1 VRYALLLTL
10 SIACSTSGK
19 HEDSAPMPQPQNHA
33 PYTGPKVFVT
43 GAKGDVQV
51 NVEVVATA
59 PKIQKGLMFRQ
70 HLPLDAGMLFLMGR
84 ENVWDFWM
92 RNTLIPLD
100 MLFIAAD
107 MKVAGIVE
115 NAEPLTEDL
124 RTVGK
129 PSLYVLEVNGGWAKE
144 NGVVAGAQV
153 RFVDVPKPQNA
164 QERYGFGGLPDPDAG
179 SSGSSAGISTVTFT
193 LISDWPTVAFA
204 QNAGSE
210 SLWRPM

>member
-1 VRYALLLTL
+1 MRLALLLTL
-10 SIACSTSGK
+10 SIACSTNGK
-19 HEDSAPMPQPQNHA
+19 HEDSAPMPQPPPQNHA

-70 HLPLDAGMLFLMGR
+70 HLPLDGGMLFLMGR

-100 MLFIAAD
+100 MLFIQAD

-115 NAEPLTEDL
+115 NAEPLTEEL

-129 PSLYVLEVNGGWAKE
+129 PSLYVLEVNGGWAKQ
-144 NGVVAGAQV
+144 NGVAAGAQV

-164 QERYGFGGLPDPDAG
+164 Q
-179 SSGSSAGISTVTFT
+179 
-193 LISDWPTVAFA
+193 
-204 QNAGSE
+204 
-210 SLWRPM
+210 